1 MCLGVKFVHYIVA
14 NALVSY
20 YNTICSLA
28 LKNNLAVVNN
38 VDEVVSY
45 GVIALC
51 IVDFP
56 YNLERFISELKMLG
70 FVISGQQQPNN
81 SEYWVYIGGYL
92 S

>member
-1 MCLGVKFVHYIVA
+1 MHYIVA

-28 LKNNLAVVNN
+28 LKNNLAVENN

-45 GVIALC
+45 GAIALC
-51 IVDFP
+51 VVDFP
-56 YNLERFISELKMLG
+56 YNLERFIAELKMLG
-70 FVISGQQQPNN
+70 FVISGQQQLNN